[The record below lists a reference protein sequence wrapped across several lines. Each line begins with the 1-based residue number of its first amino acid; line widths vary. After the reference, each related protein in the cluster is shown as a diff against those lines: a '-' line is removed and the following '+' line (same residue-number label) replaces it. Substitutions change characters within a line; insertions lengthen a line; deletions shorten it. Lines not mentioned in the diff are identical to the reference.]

1 MTNKESN
8 NWEMPSAGMM
18 VKEEYELAQFA
29 DCCLYVLPSTP
40 QLDGEEVKK
49 HLEEVTRWNEFLNQ
63 YDLEV
68 LDELPYMDNHPK
80 LDSAFKDKDYNLI
93 MGMKEPGAATG
104 KQYLLAKSDKSSLR
118 SDISKIIHASE
129 LVTRQSV
136 QELMIHHALCSPGYF
151 FQSTEHIWESQVFW
165 KNYVKRRLADAFGGI
180 SYNIAPS
187 TSSLLKKL
195 GLGEILTHRKKME
208 MQERFAK
215 DLIAIRNSTSD
226 ERAWTEVKI
235 ILESLNINNTEVIHY
250 LRSVSD
256 RDIEHFVNKVTPRM
270 IAEQSTMT
278 MEVKYVGKVD
288 KKRTSDGRFRVYFYK
303 DGIEQLVH
311 FKRHSACILYII
323 YLIDIKKT
331 VEVDTLD
338 IMQYENDF
346 CKLFNEIYGYDGG
359 KEYFNTMLS
368 KANGHSEQK
377 ILKNCLSDIRMAV
390 GNACERLNESAKPY
404 VLDDAL
410 SHLCVLDRNVKI
422 DDRLIAA
429 LQAK

>member
-1 MTNKESN
+1 M
-8 NWEMPSAGMM
+8 
-18 VKEEYELAQFA
+18 LRRAQ
-29 DCCLYVLPSTP
+29 
-40 QLDGEEVKK
+40 
-49 HLEEVTRWNEFLNQ
+49 
-63 YDLEV
+63 
-68 LDELPYMDNHPK
+68 
-80 LDSAFKDKDYNLI
+80 
-93 MGMKEPGAATG
+93 
-104 KQYLLAKSDKSSLR
+104 
-118 SDISKIIHASE
+118 
-129 LVTRQSV
+129 
-136 QELMIHHALCSPGYF
+136 
-151 FQSTEHIWESQVFW
+151 
-165 KNYVKRRLADAFGGI
+165 
-180 SYNIAPS
+180 
-187 TSSLLKKL
+187 
-195 GLGEILTHRKKME
+195 
-208 MQERFAK
+208 
-215 DLIAIRNSTSD
+215 
-226 ERAWTEVKI
+226 TEVKI
-235 ILESLNINNTEVIHY
+235 ILESLNINNTEVISY

-288 KKRTSDGRFRVYFYK
+288 KKRTSDGRFRVFFYK

-338 IMQYENDF
+338 IMKYENDF

-404 VLDDAL
+404 VLDDAH
-410 SHLCVLDRNVKI
+410 SHLCVLDKNVKI